1 MHRKIRRSE
10 AVSSEIR
17 SSDLPIFLFLPLL
30 VAVGCRSTPDVAPE
44 PGPRPA
50 ESAAVRTGKVR
61 LVDAPAEGD
70 VEAAVLDAAA
80 HAGADNRRL
89 VVYVGAKWCEPCQRF
104 HHAAERGEL
113 DATFPD
119 VDFLTFDLDRDNER
133 LASAGYVS
141 KLIPLFALPGPDG
154 RASGK
159 QVEGGVKGEGA
170 VASISPR
177 LKGLLGRP

>member
-1 MHRKIRRSE
+1 MRR
-10 AVSSEIR
+10 V
-17 SSDLPIFLFLPLL
+17 LPVLPLL
-30 VAVGCRSTPDVAPE
+30 GLALACRSSPDIAPE
-44 PGPRPA
+44 PSARPA
-50 ESAAVRTGKVR
+50 ESSMARTGKVR

-70 VEAAVLDAAA
+70 VEAAVRDAVSRAT
-80 HAGADNRRL
+80 GEKRRL
-89 VVYVGAKWCEPCQRF
+89 IVYVGAKWCDPCQRF

-154 RASGK
+154 RASGQ
-159 QVEGGVKGEGA
+159 QVEGGVKGESA
-170 VASISPR
+170 VGSITPR

>member
-10 AVSSEIR
+10 VVSSEIR
-17 SSDLPIFLFLPLL
+17 PSDLLIFLFLPLL
-30 VAVGCRSTPDVAPE
+30 VAVGCRSTSDVAPE

-61 LVDAPAEGD
+61 LVDAPAEGE

-80 HAGADNRRL
+80 HAGAENRRL